1 MTRDAHSPGPDQG
14 QLMKK
19 KRRCGAR
26 TRAGGWCYRPA
37 SPDSHRCRQHG
48 GKAGRLPGTPEHPN
62 SRVARLEGR
71 RRWVERMRA
80 AKAAGL
86 IERFRNGRRAK
97 GLPPRSRDRI
107 IARGQRLIEQR
118 L

>member
-1 MTRDAHSPGPDQG
+1 
-14 QLMKK
+14 
-19 KRRCGAR
+19 
-26 TRAGGWCYRPA
+26 
-37 SPDSHRCRQHG
+37 
-48 GKAGRLPGTPEHPN
+48 
-62 SRVARLEGR
+62 
-71 RRWVERMRA
+71 MRA